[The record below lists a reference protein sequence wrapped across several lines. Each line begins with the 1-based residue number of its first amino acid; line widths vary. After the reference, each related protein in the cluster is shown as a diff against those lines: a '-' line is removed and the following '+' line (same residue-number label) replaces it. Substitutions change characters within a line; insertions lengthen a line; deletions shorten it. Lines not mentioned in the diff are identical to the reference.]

1 MDHKKEYENPNL
13 KLTYFSYVITDEK
26 FNIKDYDR
34 EFYHFIE
41 EKEDLLNK
49 KLSIF
54 FPKAKFE
61 KLNIFVEV
69 KSLNGNLYEMKQ
81 SKIEINN
88 SEFYMFFFIDNSL
101 TDELESQID
110 YLNKQQYLY
119 SEMFNKLEEGI
130 YMTDEKGK
138 TIYVN
143 DAFLNLSGLS
153 RDDLIGKTVYDL
165 RDWDVLPNSC
175 CAKVI
180 ETKDSVSTI
189 NNYYTGQKCLVS
201 GSPIRDEKGNLKR
214 TIAVVRDVSELE
226 MLMKSIA
233 KEETLSMSFSKRMEE
248 LGTKAAEREI
258 IITKNSKMK
267 SLYEKADRLADV
279 DSSILILGETGVGK
293 DFLTTYIHTQSPRKD
308 RGNLIKINCGA
319 IPEHLIESELFGYE
333 EGAFTG
339 AQRGGKKG
347 LFEEAGEGT
356 IFLDEIGDMPYTLQ
370 VKLLNALNDKKFYR
384 IGGNRAIEFKARIIA
399 ATNANLKELVKE
411 KKFRSDLYYRLNVVT
426 LYIPPLRERKE
437 DILPLASNFL
447 DYYNSKHRR
456 NCYFTPECMESFL
469 MYKWP
474 GNIRELKNIIERMIL
489 ISEDVTIDES
499 LFREQVSQEPIQNE
513 MTELFQKSKSRLPLK
528 EQMEIHEKGILE
540 RALSE
545 TETLK
550 EAAERLKVDVSTI
563 VRKKQKYNID

>member
-1 MDHKKEYENPNL
+1 MKFVDSDKPNL
-13 KLTYFSYVITDEK
+13 KLIYFSYVITDDK
-26 FNIKDYDR
+26 FNIKEYDKD
-34 EFYHFIE
+34 FYHFIDT
-41 EKEDLLNK
+41 KDDILNK
-49 KLSIF
+49 KLSVF
-54 FPKAKFE
+54 FPKADFNTFNEFVSVESIYEDTFKMKQE
-61 KLNIFVEV
+61 NI
-69 KSLNGNLYEMKQ
+69 NLYNENLY
-81 SKIEINN
+81 I
-88 SEFYMFFFIDNSL
+88 FFFADNSL
-101 TDELESQID
+101 TDELENQID

-119 SEMFNKLEEGI
+119 SEMFNKLDEGI

-143 DAFLNLSGLS
+143 DAFLNLSGLA
-153 RDDLIGKTVYDL
+153 RDNLIGRTVYEL
-165 RDWDVLPNSC
+165 KNTDVLPNSC

-201 GSPIRDEKGNLKR
+201 GSPIRDENGNLKR
-214 TIAVVRDVSELE
+214 TIAVIRDVTELE

-233 KEETLSMSFSKRMEE
+233 KEENLAMSFSKRMEE
-248 LGTKAAEREI
+248 LGTKDSEREV

-267 SLYEKADRLADV
+267 SLYEKADKIVEV

-308 RGNLIKINCGA
+308 KGNLIKINCGA

-370 VKLLNALNDKKFYR
+370 VKLLNALNDRKFYR
-384 IGGNRAIEFKARIIA
+384 IGGSKPMQFKARVIA
-399 ATNANLKELVKE
+399 ASNSNLQELVKA
-411 KKFRSDLYYRLNVVT
+411 KKFRADLYYRLNVVT

-456 NCYFTPECMESFL
+456 NCYFSPECMESFL

-474 GNIRELKNIIERMIL
+474 GNIRELKNIIERLVL
-489 ISEDVTIDES
+489 ISEDVTISED
-499 LFREQVSQEPIQNE
+499 LFREQVSQEPLQNE
-513 MTELFQKSKSRLPLK
+513 MTELFQKSKSKLPLK
-528 EQMEIHEKGILE
+528 EQMKIHEKKIIEQTL
-540 RALSE
+540 RE

-550 EAAERLKVDVSTI
+550 EAADRLKVDVSTI
-563 VRKKQKYNID
+563 VRKKQKYDIE